1 MQTIFKVKINPSSRE
16 PYENYQNQK
25 LSIMLELGAKVIH
38 VTPILEVSRPYSST
52 YTDSL
57 SYVIEEPETEEYNKA
72 KEEKFK
78 EINERIAY
86 LKRNSRY

>member
-25 LSIMLELGAKVIH
+25 LSIMLELGAKIIH
-38 VTPILEVSRPYSST
+38 VTPILDVNKPYSAT

-57 SYVIEEPETEEYNKA
+57 SYVIEEPETEEYKNN
-72 KEEKFK
+72 KEERFK
-78 EINERIAY
+78 EIDERIDY
-86 LKRNSRY
+86 LNRHKW

>member
-1 MQTIFKVKINPSSRE
+1 MQTIFKVKTNPSSRDPE
-16 PYENYQNQK
+16 ESYQQTK
-25 LSIMLELGAKVIH
+25 LNIMLELGAKIIH
-38 VTPILEVSRPYSST
+38 VTPILDINTHYSST

-57 SYVIEEPETEEYNKA
+57 SYIIEEPETEEYKNS

>member
-1 MQTIFKVKINPSSRE
+1 MQTIFKVKINPSVRE
-16 PYENYQNQK
+16 PYETYQNHK

-38 VTPILEVSRPYSST
+38 VTPILDINSHYSAS

-57 SYVIEEPETEEYNKA
+57 SYIIEEYKNN

-78 EINERIAY
+78 EIDERISY

>member
-1 MQTIFKVKINPSSRE
+1 MQTIFTVNLNPSNNNPSE
-16 PYENYQNQK
+16 TYQNQK

-38 VTPILEVSRPYSST
+38 VTPILEVSRPYSAP

-57 SYVIEEPETEEYNKA
+57 SYVIEEPETEEYKKS

-78 EINERIAY
+78 EIQERIDY
-86 LKRNSRY
+86 LNRHKW

>member
-16 PYENYQNQK
+16 PEESYQQTK
-25 LSIMLELGAKVIH
+25 LNIMLELGAKVIH

-57 SYVIEEPETEEYNKA
+57 HYIIEEPETEEYKNS

>member
-1 MQTIFKVKINPSSRE
+1 MQTIFKVKLNPSSRE
-16 PYENYQNQK
+16 PEESYQQTK
-25 LSIMLELGAKVIH
+25 LNIMLELGAKIIH

-57 SYVIEEPETEEYNKA
+57 SYVIEEPETEEYKNS